1 MSKNYKQIINHYDA
15 SINKYGFTLKG
26 LNWKSL
32 KDNNLRFKIA
42 SNYIN
47 KNDKTIL
54 DFGCGTS
61 LFYQFLKK
69 KKININYSGL
79 DTNKKVIDYGKKK
92 FPKNKYFNFDILEK
106 NSLKKKDKFDLI
118 LANGLFTQKFRL
130 KNDDMY
136 EYLFKTLMKLN
147 KHFKKKMIFNLL
159 IDCVDW
165 KNPKNFYVNLDKLL
179 KFLKKKISKKVIFRL
194 DYSSYEMMVI
204 IFK

>member
-1 MSKNYKQIINHYDA
+1 
-15 SINKYGFTLKG
+15 
-26 LNWKSL
+26 
-32 KDNNLRFKIA
+32 
-42 SNYIN
+42 
-47 KNDKTIL
+47 
-54 DFGCGTS
+54 
-61 LFYQFLKK
+61 
-69 KKININYSGL
+69 
-79 DTNKKVIDYGKKK
+79 
-92 FPKNKYFNFDILEK
+92 
-106 NSLKKKDKFDLI
+106 
-118 LANGLFTQKFRL
+118 
-130 KNDDMY
+130 MY